1 MAPGQGKNLPF
12 SPNQLAAARQLLD
25 RMSQEQLAAAADVSK
40 VTIVSF
46 ETGQT
51 IPHDRTLQRIKDA
64 LERRGIVFID
74 GDAPGVKLDRSK
86 AIIPT

>member
-1 MAPGQGKNLPF
+1 MPPRQGKKLPF
-12 SPNQLAAARQLLD
+12 SPDQLAAARQLLS

-51 IPHDRTLQRIKDA
+51 IPHDSTLERIKDA
-64 LERRGIVFID
+64 LERRGIIFTN
-74 GDAPGVKLDRSK
+74 GDTPGVKLDRSK
-86 AIIPT
+86 AVIPT

>member
-1 MAPGQGKNLPF
+1 MAARQGKKLPF
-12 SPNQLAAARQLLD
+12 SPDQLAAARQLLN
-25 RMSQEQLAAAADVSK
+25 RMTQEQLAAAADVSH

-51 IPHDRTLQRIKDA
+51 IPQERTLQKIKEA
-64 LERRGIVFID
+64 LERRGIEFTN
-74 GDAPGVKLDRSK
+74 GGTPGVRLDRSK